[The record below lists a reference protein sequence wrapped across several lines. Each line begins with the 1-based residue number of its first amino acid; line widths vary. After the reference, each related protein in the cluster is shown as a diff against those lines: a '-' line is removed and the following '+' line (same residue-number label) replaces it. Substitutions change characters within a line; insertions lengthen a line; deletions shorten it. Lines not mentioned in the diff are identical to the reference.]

1 MSRTIGIAVAADR
14 IATATWSR
22 PLTPRALGAGEWD
35 DLRTALVEL
44 RESLA
49 LRAPRA
55 AIALLPP
62 LAQARLLELPPL
74 RPAEYRRILSRD
86 AARYFPTGDVAQVA
100 AGEPLAARGP
110 RRSLDSPPRVLAAA
124 AASDLIEALVRTVDA
139 AGWQLGSIVPAEV
152 AWLQRLRGEV
162 AALVVP
168 AGTLVAVLRVDGGVP
183 VALRR
188 VRRPLHEAPRVVR
201 EVIAELECDG
211 AAVQVLDDALSA
223 AAAGAVS
230 APGPQLLPDR
240 VVVERRRGVN
250 RRMIQLSA
258 AALALLLAAAGL
270 DLWGAR
276 RELAA
281 VASRR
286 AAIREEVAAA
296 LARQDT
302 LESLVAR
309 HAALERAGGAAVRWS
324 EVLADFSDYL
334 PRDAHLIAFRGR
346 ADSVGLE
353 GIARRA
359 AGVFEAL
366 RRAPR
371 VAGVRADAP
380 IRQEASQSG
389 GPPVERFA
397 VAARL
402 ASDAATRHEE
412 PRR

>member
-110 RRSLDSPPRVLAAA
+110 RRSLPRVLAAV
-124 AASDLIEALVRTVDA
+124 AASDLIEALVRTVEA

-168 AGTLVAVLRVDGGVP
+168 AGTLVAVLRVAGGVP

-201 EVIAELECDG
+201 EVIAELERDG

-240 VVVERRRGVN
+240 VVVERRRRVN
-250 RRMIQLSA
+250 RRVIQLSA

-324 EVLADFSDYL
+324 EVLTDFSDYL

-380 IRQEASQSG
+380 IRQETSQSG

-412 PRR
+412 PKR

>member
-110 RRSLDSPPRVLAAA
+110 RRSLPRVLAAV

-168 AGTLVAVLRVDGGVP
+168 AGTLVAVLRVAGGVP

-201 EVIAELECDG
+201 EVIAELERDG

-223 AAAGAVS
+223 AAAGAVR
-230 APGPQLLPDR
+230 APGPELLPDR
-240 VVVERRRGVN
+240 VVVERRRRVN
-250 RRMIQLSA
+250 RRVIQLSA

-324 EVLADFSDYL
+324 EVLTDFSDYL
-334 PRDAHLIAFRGR
+334 PRDAHLSAFRGR

-380 IRQEASQSG
+380 IRQETSQSG

-412 PRR
+412 PKR

>member
-1 MSRTIGIAVAADR
+1 MSRTIGIALAADR
-14 IATATWSR
+14 IATVTWSR
-22 PLTPRALGAGEWD
+22 PLGPRTSGAGEWE
-35 DLRTALVEL
+35 DLRAALVEL

-49 LRAPRA
+49 LRAPPRA

-100 AGEPLAARGP
+100 AGEPLGDRRP
-110 RRSLDSPPRVLAAA
+110 RRSPPRVLAAA
-124 AASDLIEALVRTVDA
+124 AASDVIETLVRTVEA
-139 AGWQLGSIVPAEV
+139 AGWQLGTIVPAEV
-152 AWLQRLRGEV
+152 AWLEQLRGEV
-162 AALVVP
+162 TALVVP
-168 AGTLVAVLRVDGGVP
+168 AATLVTVLRVDGGVP

-201 EVIAELECDG
+201 EVIAELERDG

-230 APGPQLLPDR
+230 APGPELLPDR
-240 VVVERRRGVN
+240 VVVERRRRVN
-250 RRMIQLSA
+250 RRVLQLSA

-281 VASRR
+281 ITSRR

-309 HAALERAGGAAVRWS
+309 HAALERAAGSAVRWS
-324 EVLADFSDYL
+324 EVLADFADYL

-380 IRQEASQSG
+380 IRQEAPQSG

-412 PRR
+412 PKR